1 MCEIQPL
8 GCKSYFISSSRFGS
22 SSNRWRGLGALMA
35 NVGGTG
41 ADAGTGGGGL
51 GADAGVDA
59 GTDSR
64 SRSRSRS
71 GARTW
76 VRFVSVGARSRGS
89 Q

>member
-1 MCEIQPL
+1 
-8 GCKSYFISSSRFGS
+8 
-22 SSNRWRGLGALMA
+22 MA
-35 NVGGTG
+35 NVGGIGDDAGAGGGGLGANAG
-41 ADAGTGGGGL
+41 ADAGTG
-51 GADAGVDA
+51 
-59 GTDSR
+59 SR